1 MIQTHFELFEPFE
14 SFKWSQIVWMMQ
26 HSNCFML
33 LGVGKILRYIRVSS
47 RFNCS
52 LSVIKVI
59 QLAVTARLVQ
69 SEKRSGTMWNAGKWI
84 VSDLNSLMAPVF
96 VWLCFR
102 EFFSGNGKRCTW
114 AYNAPWEI
122 RVFHQMH
129 KVLFYGSEF
138 EPVHQPV
145 WSSNFESVRTRGEVR
160 VWIKSSGLRASA
172 TFKVVSST
180 YEATLNF
187 YN

>member
-114 AYNAPWEI
+114 AYNALLE
-122 RVFHQMH
+122 R
-129 KVLFYGSEF
+129 F
-138 EPVHQPV
+138 ECSTKCIKFFFMAQN
-145 WSSNFESVRTRGEVR
+145 SNQFTSQFEVQTLNQFEREAKLGFESNRLV
-160 VWIKSSGLRASA
+160 
-172 TFKVVSST
+172 
-180 YEATLNF
+180 
-187 YN
+187 